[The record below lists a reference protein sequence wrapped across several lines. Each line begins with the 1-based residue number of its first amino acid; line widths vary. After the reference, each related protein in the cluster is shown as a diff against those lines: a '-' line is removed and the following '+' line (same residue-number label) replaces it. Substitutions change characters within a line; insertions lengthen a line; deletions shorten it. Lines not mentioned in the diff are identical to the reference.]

1 MSAIDPHFRIRHD
14 KVDVGGKVS
23 LRFGNR
29 MLHLGVGR
37 PWAGTRVRLY
47 IAGDDIRVVSE
58 EGELIAQTTI
68 DLTKGYQNMR
78 KPR

>member
-1 MSAIDPHFRIRHD
+1 
-14 KVDVGGKVS
+14 
-23 LRFGNR
+23 
-29 MLHLGVGR
+29 VGR